1 MKNMNVNVDK
11 LVDKEVNS
19 KLGPTKCGY
28 ITCLHNTLETCYQE
42 KCSIYERTLI
52 QEY

>member
-1 MKNMNVNVDK
+1 MKNMNVNEIVDK
-11 LVDKEVNS
+11 DKDVNS
-19 KLGPTKCGY
+19 KFGPTKCGY